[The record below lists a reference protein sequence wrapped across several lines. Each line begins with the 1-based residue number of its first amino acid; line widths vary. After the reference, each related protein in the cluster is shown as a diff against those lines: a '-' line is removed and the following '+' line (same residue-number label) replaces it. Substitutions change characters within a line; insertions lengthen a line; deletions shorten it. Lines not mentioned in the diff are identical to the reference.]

1 MIRRAQIKD
10 IEQINE
16 LLNDV
21 LNIHHQ
27 GRSDLFKSD
36 TKKYTDEQLIEI
48 INDDDRP
55 VFVLEEDGL
64 ILGYAFCIFQQHLN
78 DNILTDIKT
87 LYIDDLVVREGQRGR
102 HLGRQ
107 LYDHVVRFA
116 RESGCYNITLNV
128 WAFNENA
135 RKFYEA
141 LGMKP
146 QKIFME
152 EILNKG
158 DDK

>member
-78 DNILTDIKT
+78 DNILTDVRT
-87 LYIDDLVVREGQRGR
+87 LYIDDLVVRKQYRGR
-102 HLGRQ
+102 HLGKQ
-107 LYDHVVRFA
+107 LYEYVKKFS
-116 RESGCYNITLNV
+116 RESGCHNLTLNV

-135 RKFYEA
+135 RKFYES

-152 EILNKG
+152 EILDEGEK
-158 DDK
+158 

>member
-16 LLNDV
+16 LLSDV
-21 LNIHHQ
+21 LEIHHK

-48 INDDDRP
+48 IGDDSRP
-55 VFVLEEDGL
+55 IFVYDENGE
-64 ILGYAFCIFQQHLN
+64 ILGYAFCVFQQHLN
-78 DNILTDIKT
+78 DNILTDVKT
-87 LYIDDLVVREGQRGR
+87 LYIDDLVVREDQRGK

-107 LYDHVVRFA
+107 LYEHVVRFA
-116 RESGCYNITLNV
+116 RESDCYNITLNV

-152 EILNKG
+152 EIL
-158 DDK
+158 DKEEA

>member
-10 IEQINE
+10 IDQINE

-21 LNIHHQ
+21 LNIHHE

-36 TKKYTDEQLIEI
+36 TKKYTDEQLTEI
-48 INDDDRP
+48 INDDSRP
-55 VFVLEEDGL
+55 IFVLQEDGL
-64 ILGYAFCIFQQHLN
+64 ILGYAFCLFQQHLN
-78 DNILTDIKT
+78 DNILTDVKT
-87 LYIDDLVVREGQRGR
+87 LYIDDLVVRKGYRGR
-102 HLGRQ
+102 HLGKR
-107 LYDHVVRFA
+107 LYEYVKRFSK
-116 RESGCYNITLNV
+116 ESGCHNLTLNV

-135 RKFYEA
+135 RKFYES

-152 EILNKG
+152 EILDEG
-158 DDK
+158 DR